1 MSFTVAELADR
12 WNCHPE
18 TVRRM
23 IASGELK
30 AFRVG
35 REWRVAVEE
44 VKWTETKQSQPAA

>member
-1 MSFTVAELADR
+1 MSYTVAELAAR

-23 IASGELK
+23 IAAGTLE

-35 REWRVAVEE
+35 REWRVAEE
-44 VKWTETKQSQPAA
+44 VVRWIETKRLQPA